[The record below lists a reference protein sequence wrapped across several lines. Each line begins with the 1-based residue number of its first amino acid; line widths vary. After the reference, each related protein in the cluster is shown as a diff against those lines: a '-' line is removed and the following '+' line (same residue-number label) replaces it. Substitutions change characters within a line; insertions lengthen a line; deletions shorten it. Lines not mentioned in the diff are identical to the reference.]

1 MARRNTAT
9 FGNEAEVIYAK
20 FLETQGWTVGSRR
33 HIGGAGDLL
42 AVRYHAEQDDWEPD
56 GHEVHLIEVKRTT
69 RPETVWQGFRRSDR
83 LALIE
88 AAHELRAAPLL
99 AHLCQG
105 VWTLRGPEEWPRL

>member
-1 MARRNTAT
+1 M
-9 FGNEAEVIYAK
+9 FAK
-20 FLETQGWTVGSRR
+20 YLETQGWTVGSRR

-42 AVRYHAEQDDWEPD
+42 AVRYRGDSGAGDGGDWY
-56 GHEVHLIEVKRTT
+56 EVQLIEVKRTT

-88 AAHELRAAPLL
+88 AAHGLNAAPLL

-105 VWTLRGPEEWPRL
+105 HWTIRGPEEWPRT